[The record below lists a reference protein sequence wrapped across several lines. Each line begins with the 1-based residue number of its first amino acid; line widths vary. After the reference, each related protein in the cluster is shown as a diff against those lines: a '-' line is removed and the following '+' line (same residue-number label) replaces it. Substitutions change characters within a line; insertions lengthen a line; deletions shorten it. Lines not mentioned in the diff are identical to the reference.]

1 MGPLEISLIVLGGL
15 ALIAILIISI
25 AVKRNKKKAETNV
38 VETKNARYT
47 FETDTTTESGEA
59 KVSYTK
65 GDIVLNAGTTY
76 KVGTGKDMIKP
87 GKYIILT
94 SNNSTE
100 KFNIRVDGY
109 VREYS
114 HNQEII
120 LADNSEVASVSHS
133 VILR

>member
-25 AVKRNKKKAETNV
+25 AVKRNNKKAKPNV
-38 VETKNARYT
+38 VETKNARFT
-47 FETDTTTESGEA
+47 FETDTTTESGDA

-76 KVGTGKDMIKP
+76 KVGTEKDMIKP

-94 SNNSTE
+94 SNNATE

-114 HNQEII
+114 HNEEIVM
-120 LADNSEVASVSHS
+120 ADNSEVAAVSHS